1 MYQDLRGFNALVSK
15 AKVLAKQKQDFLVP
29 ANELTITSGN
39 GKNYLNMKGRAYP
52 LTEQAQRQL
61 AETAGIPYNYYQRL
75 LKDYPDLLDESV
87 NTLLADIYK
96 NKLVRTLQGKA
107 RALLSDR
114 YKKVEHED
122 LLQVIEPIITDQ
134 KLTVASCS
142 ITPDKMF
149 LKVVNKA
156 AKAEINVGD
165 VVQFGCIIQNSEV
178 GLSAVHVVPFCY
190 RLVCTN
196 GMQMA
201 QYSGVS
207 RKIHL
212 GKQLYSLDD
221 QEEFNADAYYR
232 HVSESVSNALDPV
245 NWLSV
250 VERMKEATA
259 IKVADPMETTER
271 LAKVYS
277 LSPAEKAQ
285 VLFHL
290 FNDKDLSLYGLAN
303 AVTRTAQDAI
313 NYTRATEIEEIG
325 GRVLY
330 EGLKAM
336 KNNSAENPL
345 FLSA

>member
-1 MYQDLRGFNALVSK
+1 
-15 AKVLAKQKQDFLVP
+15 
-29 ANELTITSGN
+29 
-39 GKNYLNMKGRAYP
+39 
-52 LTEQAQRQL
+52 
-61 AETAGIPYNYYQRL
+61 
-75 LKDYPDLLDESV
+75 
-87 NTLLADIYK
+87 
-96 NKLVRTLQGKA
+96 
-107 RALLSDR
+107 
-114 YKKVEHED
+114 
-122 LLQVIEPIITDQ
+122 
-134 KLTVASCS
+134 
-142 ITPDKMF
+142 
-149 LKVVNKA
+149 
-156 AKAEINVGD
+156 
-165 VVQFGCIIQNSEV
+165 
-178 GLSAVHVVPFCY
+178 
-190 RLVCTN
+190 
-196 GMQMA
+196 MQMA
-201 QYSGVS
+201 QYQGVS

-221 QEEFNADAYYR
+221 QDEFNSDAYYQ
-232 HVSESVSNALDPV
+232 HVSESVANALDPV
-245 NWLSV
+245 NWMSV
-250 VERMKEATA
+250 VERMKEATV

>member
-1 MYQDLRGFNALVSK
+1 MYQDLKGFNALVTK
-15 AKVLAKQKQDFLVP
+15 ARVLAKKKQDYLCP

-39 GKNYLNMKGRAYP
+39 GKNYLNLNGRAYP
-52 LTEQAQRQL
+52 LQEQAQRQL
-61 AETAGIPYNYYQRL
+61 AEVADIPYNYYQKL
-75 LKDYPDLLDESV
+75 LYDYPDLLDENV
-87 NTLLADIYK
+87 NSLLADIYK

-114 YKKVEHED
+114 YKKVENED
-122 LLQVIEPIITDQ
+122 LLQIIEPVIADQ
-134 KLTVASCS
+134 KLTVASAS
-142 ITPDKMF
+142 ITPNKMY
-149 LKVVNKA
+149 LKLICKT
-156 AKAEINVGD
+156 AKAEIAVGD
-165 VVQFGCIIQNSEV
+165 VVQFGCIIQNSEI

-196 GMQMA
+196 GMQVA
-201 QYSGVS
+201 QYTGAS

-221 QEEFNADAYYR
+221 QDDFNADAYYQ
-232 HVSESVSNALDPV
+232 HVSESVANALDPV
-245 NWLSV
+245 NWMTV
-250 VERMKEATA
+250 VEKMKEATA

-271 LAKVYS
+271 LAKLYS

-290 FNDKDLSLYGLAN
+290 INDKDLSLYVLAN
-303 AVTRTAQDAI
+303 AVTRTAQDAV
-313 NYTRATEIEEIG
+313 NYTRATEIEELG
-325 GRVLY
+325 GKVLY

-336 KNNSAENPL
+336 KTNNADNAL